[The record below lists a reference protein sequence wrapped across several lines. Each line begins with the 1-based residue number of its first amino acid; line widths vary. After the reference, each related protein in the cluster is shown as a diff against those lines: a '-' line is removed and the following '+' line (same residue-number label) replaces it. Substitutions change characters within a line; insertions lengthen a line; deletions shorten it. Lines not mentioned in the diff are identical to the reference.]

1 MNKYYGLLVFLAIGS
16 VSFAQKKQLSL
27 SDAVLQQ
34 YRSFRD
40 EQPNA
45 VTWIPGTDSYV
56 YVSNN
61 YQALY
66 QASVKK
72 TEPEQL
78 LTIEAANKIL
88 GSQLYNFAGF
98 SFKGTD
104 ELVLTD
110 GNNYYALNLKTK
122 TGSKLLTVQDEGAN
136 TEYEITTGSAA
147 YTIDNNLWIVNAKGE
162 KTAVTSNTDKNI
174 VSGQTYARSEFGI
187 TDGIFW
193 SGKGTYLAFYQ
204 KDETDVKAYPLV
216 DITKTPAELMNIKYP
231 MAGQGSEKPRVGIY
245 SVSEGKTVFIS
256 PRGAADSYLTNLS
269 WTPDEKYVLI
279 AEVNRDQNHM
289 WLNVYEAKT
298 GAFVRTV
305 LEEQHE
311 KWVEPEHPAFFPS
324 SNSTNFIWISEKD
337 GFNNLYYYS
346 IDGKLIKQLTAN
358 KFVTKEILQSINK
371 GKEVVFAA
379 TGTSALNTLYYAV
392 DLDGKQRCLTLE
404 EGTHGISINESGTHF
419 VDQYSSHAVPGK
431 TELKTIGGKIV
442 KTLSVSKNKLA
453 EVQIGTADIGQIKA
467 EDGSVLYTR
476 LIKPSNFDPKKKYPV
491 MVYVYGGPHA
501 QMITNSWLDG
511 ANLWMYW
518 MAEQGYLVF
527 TLDNRGSG
535 ERGFAFES
543 QVHRQ
548 LGTVEI
554 KDQMKGIDFL
564 KSLEYVD
571 TSRFAVHGW
580 SFGGFM
586 TTSLMLKQAGTFKV
600 GVAGGPVTD
609 WKYYEIMYGER
620 YMDRP
625 EENPKGYEEASL
637 FTHAN
642 KLKGDLLLIHGS
654 VDDVVVP
661 QHNDALIK
669 KFIELGIQID
679 FFHYPMHKHNVIG
692 KDRVH
697 LIQKV
702 LDYIIENNK

>member
-1 MNKYYGLLVFLAIGS
+1 MNKYFGLTLVVILGFSAI
-16 VSFAQKKQLSL
+16 AQKKQLSL
-27 SDAVLQQ
+27 SDAVMQQ
-34 YRSFRD
+34 NRAFRD
-40 EQPNA
+40 EQCNSI
-45 VTWIPGTDSYV
+45 TWIPGTDNYV

-61 YQALY
+61 YQTMY

-72 TEPEQL
+72 TEPEQI
-78 LTIEAANKIL
+78 LTIQEANTVL
-88 GSQLYNFAGF
+88 GAQLYSFYGF
-98 SFKGTD
+98 SFRNAD
-104 ELVLTD
+104 EILLTD
-110 GNNYYALNLKTK
+110 GNNYYSLNLKTK
-122 TGSKLLTVQDEGAN
+122 TGSKLVSVVEAGAN
-136 TEYEITTGSAA
+136 AEYEMVSGSVA
-147 YTIDNNLWIVNAKGE
+147 YTVENNLWIVNSKGE
-162 KTAVTSNTDKNI
+162 KIAVTSNTDKNI

-204 KDETDVKAYPLV
+204 KDETDVKTYPLV
-216 DITKTPAELMNIKYP
+216 DITKTPAELMSIKYP
-231 MAGQGSEKPRVGIY
+231 MAGQGSEKPKVGIY
-245 SVSEGKTVFIS
+245 SVSTGKTVFIS
-256 PRGAADSYLTNLS
+256 PKGAADSYLTNLC
-269 WTPDEKYVLI
+269 WTPDENFVLI
-279 AEVNRDQNHM
+279 AEVNREQNYM
-289 WLNVYEAKT
+289 RLNQYDAKT
-298 GAFVRTV
+298 GAFVRTI
-305 LEEQHE
+305 LDEQND
-311 KWVEPEHPAFFPS
+311 KWVEPEHPAFFPLTN
-324 SNSTNFIWISEKD
+324 SNNFIWISEKD

-346 IDGKLIKQLTAN
+346 IEGKLIKQLTAN

-371 GKEVVFAA
+371 GKEIVFAA
-379 TGTSALNTLYYAV
+379 TGTSPLNTLYYAV
-392 DLDGKQRCLTLE
+392 DMNGKQRCLTLE
-404 EGTHGISINESGTHF
+404 EGTHGIVINDMGTYLI
-419 VDQYSSHAVPGK
+419 DRYSSHSVPGK
-431 TELKTIGGKIV
+431 VELKTITGKIA

-467 EDGSVLYTR
+467 DDGSVLYTR
-476 LIKPSNFDPKKKYPV
+476 LIKPSNFDPNKKYPV

-543 QVHRQ
+543 QIHRQ
-548 LGTVEI
+548 LGVVEI
-554 KDQMKGIDFL
+554 KDQMKGIDYL
-564 KSLEYVD
+564 KSLNFVD

-586 TTSLMLKQAGTFKV
+586 TTSLMLKQSETFKV

-609 WKYYEIMYGER
+609 WKYYEVMYGER

-625 EENPKGYEEASL
+625 EENAKGYEEASL
-637 FTHAN
+637 FSHVN
-642 KLKGDLLLIHGS
+642 KLKGDLLLIHGT

-669 KFIELGIQID
+669 KFVELGIQID

-697 LIQKV
+697 LMQKV

>member
-1 MNKYYGLLVFLAIGS
+1 MNKYFGLFVCLIAGTVT
-16 VSFAQKKQLSL
+16 FAQKKQLTL

-34 YRSFRD
+34 NRAFRD
-40 EQPNA
+40 EQFNA
-45 VTWIPGTDSYV
+45 FTWIPGTDSYV
-56 YVSNN
+56 YLSNN
-61 YQALY
+61 YQVMY
-66 QASVKK
+66 QGSVKK
-72 TEPEQL
+72 TEPEQI
-78 LTIEAANKIL
+78 LTIQAANTAL
-88 GSQLYNFAGF
+88 GAQLYSFYGF
-98 SFKGTD
+98 SFRNAD
-104 ELVLTD
+104 ELLLTD
-110 GNNYYALNLKTK
+110 GNNYYNYNLKTK
-122 TGSKLLTVQDEGAN
+122 TGSKLVSVPEEGAGA
-136 TEYEITTGSAA
+136 EYETTTGSAA
-147 YTIDNNLWIVNAKGE
+147 YTVENNLWIINSKGE
-162 KTAVTSNTDKNI
+162 KIAVTNNTDKNI

-193 SGKGTYLAFYQ
+193 SGKGAYLAFYQ
-204 KDETDVKAYPLV
+204 KDETDVKEYPLV
-216 DITKTPAELMNIKYP
+216 DITKVPAELMNIKYP
-231 MAGQGSEKPRVGIY
+231 MAGQGSEKPKVGIY
-245 SVSEGKTVFIS
+245 SVSDGKTVFIT
-256 PRGAADSYLTNLS
+256 PKGAKDSYLTNLS
-269 WTPDEKYVLI
+269 WTPDESFVLV
-279 AEVNRDQNHM
+279 AEVNREQNHM
-289 WLNVYEAKT
+289 WLNQYEAKT
-298 GAFVRTV
+298 GNFVRTI
-305 LEEQHE
+305 LEEQND
-311 KWVEPEHPAFFPS
+311 KWIEPEHPEFFPLAN
-324 SNSTNFIWISEKD
+324 SNNFIWISERD

-358 KFVTKEILQSINK
+358 KFVAKEILQSINK

-392 DLDGKQRCLTLE
+392 DLNGKQRCLTLE
-404 EGTHGISINESGTHF
+404 EGAHSIAVNETGTYF
-419 VDQYSSHAVPGK
+419 IDSYSSHAVPGK
-431 TELKTIGGKIV
+431 VELKTIAGKIT
-442 KTLSVSKNKLA
+442 KTLLTAKNKLA
-453 EVQIGTADIGQIKA
+453 DIAIGTADIGQIKA
-467 EDGSVLYTR
+467 DDGSVLYTR
-476 LIKPSNFDPKKKYPV
+476 LIKPSNFDPNKKYPV

-543 QVHRQ
+543 QIHRQ

-554 KDQMKGIDFL
+554 KDQMKGIDYL
-564 KSLEYVD
+564 KSLAYVD
-571 TSRFAVHGW
+571 SSRFAVHGW

-586 TTSLMLKQAGTFKV
+586 TTSLMLKQAETFKV

-609 WKYYEIMYGER
+609 WKYYEVMYGER

-625 EENPKGYEEASL
+625 EENQKGYEEASL

-642 KLKGDLLLIHGS
+642 KLKGDLLLIHGT

-661 QHNDALIK
+661 QHNDALLK
-669 KFIELGIQID
+669 RFIELGIQVD

-702 LDYIIENNK
+702 LDYIIEHNK